1 MGDNVFVPGLDDGA
15 LVTGCALGL
24 LVGVAVVGCA
34 EEGLDVVGAIVTGD
48 PPGLLVGD
56 VGDGAAVGCIED
68 GAKLGF
74 AVGFDVA
81 APVGTI
87 SHS

>member
-1 MGDNVFVPGLDDGA
+1 VGDKVFVPGLDDGA

-56 VGDGAAVGCIED
+56 GAAVGCIED